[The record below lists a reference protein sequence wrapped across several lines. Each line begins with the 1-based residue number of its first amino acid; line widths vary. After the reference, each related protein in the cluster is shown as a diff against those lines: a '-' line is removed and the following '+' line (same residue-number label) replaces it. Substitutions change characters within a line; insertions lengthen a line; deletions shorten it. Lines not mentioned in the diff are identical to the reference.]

1 MHPISSRVLSGW
13 DQSKEGEV
21 EGRSSAW
28 SVKALVIATTLA
40 ATLVSPAADAAV
52 TALAPHSTVAGKSI
66 GEWSAAWWQWA
77 FSRGPVDNPFTDGT
91 QAAADNGQAGPVYF
105 LAGTAGG
112 TATRSFNVPAD
123 KYLLVPLINA
133 ECSDLEGNGTTDQ
146 KLRDCANGLIGPVDG
161 LTANGIV
168 FSGSAFD
175 YRESSP
181 GTFSFTAVP
190 GNALFVAPGTASMAV
205 ADGYYMMLAPVG
217 PGPQTIEY
225 GGMVSGGKVPPVFET
240 LVTLNLNGVP
250 EPGAL
255 ILAAA
260 GLLGLAATRR
270 RRA

>member
-1 MHPISSRVLSGW
+1 M
-13 DQSKEGEV
+13 
-21 EGRSSAW
+21 EGRLSAR
-28 SVKALVIATTLA
+28 SVKALVIGTTLA

-52 TALAPHSTVAGKSI
+52 TALAPNSTVAGKTI

-77 FSRGPVDNPFTDGT
+77 FSRGPVDNPFTDGS

-105 LAGTAGG
+105 LAGTPGG

-133 ECSDLEGNGTTDQ
+133 ECSDLEGNGNDDAA
-146 KLRDCANGLIGPVDG
+146 LRACASGLIDLVDG
-161 LTANGIV
+161 LTASGIV
-168 FSGSAFD
+168 FSGTAFD

-190 GNALFVAPGTASMAV
+190 GNAFGVGPGAASMAV

-217 PGPQTIEY
+217 PGRQTIEY
-225 GGMVSGGKVPPVFET
+225 GGKVSAFGFET

-250 EPGAL
+250 EPGSL

>member
-1 MHPISSRVLSGW
+1 MERGSNA
-13 DQSKEGEV
+13 
-21 EGRSSAW
+21 RSL
-28 SVKALVIATTLA
+28 KALAIATTLA

-52 TALAPHSTVAGKSI
+52 TALAPQSVVAGKTI
-66 GEWSAAWWQWA
+66 GEWTAAWWQWA
-77 FSRGPVDNPFTDGT
+77 FSLGTTNNPFTNGS

-112 TATRSFNVPAD
+112 TVTRSFNVPAD
-123 KYLLVPLINA
+123 KYLLMPMVNA
-133 ECSDLEGNGTTDQ
+133 ECSDLERNGNNDAD
-146 KLRDCANGLIGPVDG
+146 LRACVSGLIDLVDG

-168 FSGSAFD
+168 FSGSADD

-190 GNALFVAPGTASMAV
+190 GNAFGIGPGTASMAV

-217 PGPQTIEY
+217 FGGPQTIEY
-225 GGMVSGGKVPPVFET
+225 GGKVSAFQFET

-250 EPGAL
+250 EPGSL

-260 GLLGLAATRR
+260 GMLGIAAMRR